1 VRDLEFMQQHAAD
14 CGENDE
20 DDPFYLK
27 SSKELDRLAMERAEL
42 IPYHV
47 LPAGDLP
54 ISRDFDHPTL
64 PGVARTAAIKADKSR
79 HLLLRF
85 GMASA
90 GELFLIVPVIVMANV
105 PGKTSSLVTTCIA
118 MLLFALGITFGTD
131 IKSDQVLAATAA
143 YAAVLVVFVGT
154 SLANAD
160 ITAAAVDVAAT
171 KVG

>member
-90 GELFLIVPVIVMANV
+90 GGLFLIVPVIVMANV
-105 PGKTSSLVTTCIA
+105 PGIA